1 MDLQLRDRRAIVTGS
16 TLGIGYAIAKGLAFE
31 GASVILN
38 GRTVEGVARAVARL
52 REQVPGGKIEGVVA
66 DVSLAEGAEAL
77 QAKAPTIDILVNNAG
92 IFEPKNFFNITDE
105 EWRRFF
111 SVNVLSGV
119 RLARLYARDMAAR
132 KWGRILFVS
141 SESAIAIPR
150 EMIHYGVSKT
160 AQLAVARGLA
170 VEMAGTG
177 VTVNSILPGPTRS
190 EGVVEFIEN
199 LATTTD
205 RSVEEVEE
213 DFFRTIRP
221 TSLVRRF
228 AEPDEVADLAVYLC
242 SPRAAM
248 TTGAAMRVDGGVVNA
263 II

>member
-1 MDLQLRDRRAIVTGS
+1 MDLELRDRRALVTGS
-16 TLGIGYAIAKGLAFE
+16 TAGIGYAIARGLAAE
-31 GASVILN
+31 GASVVIN
-38 GRTVEGVARAVARL
+38 GRSVEGVARAVARL
-52 REQVPGGKIEGVVA
+52 REAQPTAKIDGVVA

-77 QAKAPTIDILVNNAG
+77 QARAPTIDILVNNAG
-92 IFEPKNFFNITDE
+92 IFEPKNFFHITDE

-119 RLARLYARDMAAR
+119 RLARIYGRDMAAR

-160 AQLAVARGLA
+160 AQLGVSRGLA

-190 EGVVEFIEN
+190 EGVIQFIDN
-199 LATTTD
+199 LATTTE
-205 RSVEEVEE
+205 RTTEEVET
-213 DFFRTIRP
+213 DFFKTIRP

-228 AEPDEVADLAVYLC
+228 AEPSEVADLAVYLC
-242 SPRAAM
+242 SARAAM
-248 TTGAAMRVDGGVVNA
+248 TTGAAVRVDGGIVNS
-263 II
+263 IL

>member
-1 MDLQLRDRRAIVTGS
+1 MDLLLRDRRAVITGS
-16 TLGIGYAIAKGLAFE
+16 TAGIGYAIARGLAAE
-31 GASVILN
+31 GAAVVLN
-38 GRTVEGVARAVARL
+38 GRSVEGVARAVARL
-52 REQVPGGKIEGVVA
+52 REAMPDASVEGVVA
-66 DVSLAEGAEAL
+66 DVSLAEGAEAI
-77 QAKAPTIDILVNNAG
+77 QAKAPEIDILINNAG

-132 KWGRILFVS
+132 KWGRIIFVS

-150 EMIHYGVSKT
+150 EMIHYGMTKT
-160 AQLAVARGLA
+160 AQLAVSRGLA

-177 VTVNSILPGPTRS
+177 VTVNAILPGPTRS
-190 EGVVEFIEN
+190 EGVIDFVQN

-205 RSVEEVEE
+205 RTVEEVEA

-228 AEPDEVADLAVYLC
+228 AEPEEVADLAVYLC
-242 SPRAAM
+242 SARAAM

-263 II
+263 IV